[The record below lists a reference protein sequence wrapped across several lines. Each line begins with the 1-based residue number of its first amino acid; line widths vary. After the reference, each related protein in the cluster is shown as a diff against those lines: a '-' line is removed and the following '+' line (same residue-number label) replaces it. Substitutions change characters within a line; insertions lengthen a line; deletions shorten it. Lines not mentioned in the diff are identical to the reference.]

1 MKHVSAKTTLVRHVM
16 HGMRNRPQWT
26 RLTISRKLALIF
38 LLILAT
44 AIANLLVMHAALRHL
59 NGFAETVNVAGRLRM
74 LSQKLAFETLRA
86 GPDPVHRDKAVAPM
100 IRDIETG
107 LLALRHGGNAF
118 DYQLKPVSPAMGPLL
133 QNVEADWQNYK
144 KHIDVGIAG
153 AAQRPVLPQDFAR
166 TADHASRFLSNAEIL
181 VRALTA
187 EIQQA
192 QQQALATMYL
202 LLLADG
208 AMLLL
213 VFAAMRR
220 QIVYPLRQ
228 LAEHSRA
235 LGQGQYT
242 TSLAIRSQDEIG
254 QLALAFTHAAKR
266 IGELIRNIEHE
277 RANLQQAESM
287 FRGLAE
293 NSVVGVYIAQNGEF
307 RFVNPKMAQ
316 MFGYTCDEM
325 ISSVK
330 AFDIVP
336 EHDRELVA
344 TNIKRRID
352 GDIDAVT
359 YERKARRK
367 NGLLFDVEV
376 FGSKMEIEGGVA
388 TMGVMLEI
396 TERKRVDRALRALI
410 ACNQA
415 LACADDERALL
426 TKICEIV
433 HEISGYPFVW
443 AGRIEAGSSDKADPV
458 AQAGIEPELPVTA
471 IALPL
476 RTSEHLLG
484 ILTICS
490 QEQDS
495 FTQEEIGVVEEL
507 ADNLA
512 YGMVA
517 LRAESARVQYA
528 QMLEYHA
535 NHDVLTGLA
544 NRHRLSVCLQQAIS
558 SARRSGLMVAVLL
571 LDLDRFKV
579 INDSLGHAIGD
590 EVLQAVA
597 SRLRACVRATD
608 TVARLG
614 GDEFVVVI
622 PDLED
627 ANNVSLVARK
637 ILNAL
642 GLPVSVANQ
651 DMYIGASIG
660 ISLFPQDGS
669 DEGSLLKNVDMA
681 MYRAKQ
687 TGRAN
692 YKFFTEDIRADNRE
706 RHALEAELHQA
717 LSRGDLLLHYQ
728 PKVSL
733 RTGRIVGVEALIR
746 WQHRERGMIPPS
758 KFISVAEDTGLIVPL
773 GAWVLRT
780 ACEQGRAWQANGTN
794 RINIAVN
801 LSARQFR
808 HHDLVGLVRQT
819 IRDTGIDPAWLD
831 LEITESVIMQDA
843 QEAVATMLELKKLGV
858 RLSLDD
864 FGTGYSSLNYLSKFP
879 LDNLK
884 IDQSFV
890 EGIGASSHDTTIVK
904 AVIALAHN
912 LNLNVIAEG
921 VESQSQIDFL
931 QMHGCDEVQGY
942 YFSKPVPPDRIPAL
956 LSIDKTMLNIS

>member
-1 MKHVSAKTTLVRHVM
+1 MKHISTAIEIVRRAM
-16 HGMRNRPQWT
+16 SGLRNSSRWAT
-26 RLTISRKLALIF
+26 LTISRKLALF
-38 LLILAT
+38 FFLILAT
-44 AIANLLVMHAALRHL
+44 AIANLLVMHAALRHM

-74 LSQKLAFETLRA
+74 LSQKLAFETLRIHPETEQ
-86 GPDPVHRDKAVAPM
+86 GKEAVMSM
-100 IRDIETG
+100 IRDIESG
-107 LLALRHGGNAF
+107 LFALHQGGNAF
-118 DYQLKPVSPAMGPLL
+118 GYELKPVSRKIGPLL
-133 QNVEADWQNYK
+133 HKVQADWESYK
-144 KHIDVGIAG
+144 SYVDANVLRAPHLPERSADVAPIA
-153 AAQRPVLPQDFAR
+153 DN
-166 TADHASRFLSNAEIL
+166 ASRFLANAEIL
-181 VRALTA
+181 VSALTT
-187 EIQQA
+187 EVQQA
-192 QQQALATMYL
+192 QRRALAKMYML
-202 LLLADG
+202 LLLDVG
-208 AMLLL
+208 MLLL

-235 LGQGQYT
+235 LAQGQYT
-242 TSLAIRSQDEIG
+242 SNLTIRSQDEIG
-254 QLALAFTHAAKR
+254 QLALAFNYSSKR
-266 IGELIRNIEHE
+266 IGELISSIEQE
-277 RANLQQAESM
+277 KANLQQAESM

-293 NSVVGVYIAQNGEF
+293 NSVVGVYIVQQGAF

-330 AFDIVP
+330 VFDIVP

-344 TNIKRRID
+344 ANIKRRID
-352 GDIDAVT
+352 GETDAVS

-367 NGLLFDVEV
+367 DGLLFDVEV
-376 FGSKMEIEGGVA
+376 FGSKMTIEGKVA
-388 TMGVMLEI
+388 TIGVMLDT
-396 TERKRVDRALRALI
+396 TERKRV
-410 ACNQA
+410 
-415 LACADDERALL
+415 
-426 TKICEIV
+426 
-433 HEISGYPFVW
+433 
-443 AGRIEAGSSDKADPV
+443 
-458 AQAGIEPELPVTA
+458 
-471 IALPL
+471 
-476 RTSEHLLG
+476 
-484 ILTICS
+484 
-490 QEQDS
+490 
-495 FTQEEIGVVEEL
+495 
-507 ADNLA
+507 
-512 YGMVA
+512 
-517 LRAESARVQYA
+517 ESARMQYA

-544 NRHRLSVCLQQAIS
+544 NRHRLSACLQQAIV
-558 SARRSGLMVAVLL
+558 SARHSGLMVAVLL

-597 SRLRACVRATD
+597 SRLRACVRTTD

-614 GDEFVVVI
+614 GDEFVVVL

-627 ANNVSLVARK
+627 AENVSLVARK
-637 ILNAL
+637 ILDAL
-642 GLPVSVANQ
+642 GLPVSIANQ

-660 ISLFPQDGS
+660 VSLFPQDGS
-669 DEGSLLKNVDMA
+669 DEGTLLKNVDMA

-706 RHALEAELHQA
+706 RHALEAELHHA
-717 LSRGDLLLHYQ
+717 LSRGELLLHYQ

-733 RTGRIVGVEALIR
+733 RTGQIAGFEALIR

-758 KFISVAEDTGLIVPL
+758 RFISVAEDTGLIVPL

-780 ACEQGRAWQANGTN
+780 ACEQGRAWQASSAS

-819 IRDTGIDPAWLD
+819 IRDTGIDPTCLD

-890 EGIGASSHDTTIVK
+890 EGIGSSSHDTTIVK

-921 VESQSQIDFL
+921 VENQSQIEFL

-942 YFSKPVPPDRIPAL
+942 YFSKPVPPEQIPAL
-956 LSIDKTMLNIS
+956 LTIDIPTLNIR